1 MTKRLRQSK
10 GSAKH
15 SIRSFYEQQAISLV
29 SAWIAETKRA
39 MPDLKALDRWPNIDG
54 YIEVTDEKGSW
65 KGDLKVQ
72 VKKLSNTN
80 ARNKQHY
87 FNKND
92 KFLPYCRESE
102 DEGGV
107 PIIFIGVDL
116 KNEQA
121 FWLHIDRDFLNR
133 NGSSR
138 TVKFV
143 EAQVIKSG
151 TSEFVEDWKNIVAL
165 YRSKSKEFEKYKN
178 LFSMLSDV
186 INPALGKIDERFVS
200 IHRFLDTVN
209 HYLDHEFSIVK
220 QILYSN
226 TWKLGFAYYRYGD
239 SELAYTLYPI
249 ARNKNDAQIKEIDQS
264 LNNRVQN
271 ANLGFTGHFIE
282 NPLKKEPK
290 EYATEVVRK
299 NTQRVIDRK
308 LLRNT
313 GSEFLAIE
321 FIFAFIDE
329 FHIPMGLELKDK
341 YSLEE
346 IRVAFYIYL
355 PLWLKFSDGI
365 ISFPQDRFP
374 RKTEIY
380 YQPNWASKL
389 SRAELNKIR
398 LNVEKALLDDEPI
411 PKIPPIVGEQNSF
424 DLFVEF
430 FEFLKKAKR
439 RGIRRPYKKKDFSK
453 LKEKGNN
460 RIHRLFSDTDTEYNL
475 GVFLEHL
482 LDAYNAILRNNFPA
496 LIGELSLFGEADTIL
511 VSPDLKGRY
520 YKTYKMYYLKSKTKK
535 KQVRIK
541 PITEEDIKRY
551 ELEYPDS
558 ENFVYFEREKYQL
571 LLNEPKIL
579 EFIYGDTPVLNFIYK
594 ILKER
599 IDEYFKETDLDTKFD
614 KRDEADETE

>member
-1 MTKRLRQSK
+1 M
-10 GSAKH
+10 
-15 SIRSFYEQQAISLV
+15 V

-87 FNKND
+87 FNKKD

-116 KNEQA
+116 KNKLA

-151 TSEFVEDWKNIVAL
+151 TSEFVEDWKDIVDL
-165 YRSKSKEFEKYKN
+165 YRSKSKEFEKYKK

-186 INPALGKIDERFVS
+186 INPALGVTDERFVS

-209 HYLDHEFSIVK
+209 YYLDHEFSIVK

-264 LNNRVQN
+264 LHNIIKTE
-271 ANLGFTGHFIE
+271 NLGFTGHFIE

-365 ISFPQDRFP
+365 ISFLQDHFP
-374 RKTEIY
+374 RKTEVY

-389 SRAELNKIR
+389 SQSELNKIK

-430 FEFLKKAKR
+430 FNFLKKTKR
-439 RGIRRPYKKKDFSK
+439 RVIRRPYKKKDLSK
-453 LKEKGNN
+453 LKEKGANWTWN
-460 RIHRLFSDTDTEYNL
+460 LFSEKDAEYNL
-475 GVFLEHL
+475 NVFLEHL
-482 LDAYNAILRNNFPA
+482 EDAYNVILRNNFPLLEEA
-496 LIGELSLFGEADTIL
+496 LSLFGEADTLL
-511 VSPDLKGRY
+511 VSSNLSPPDPIY
-520 YKTYKMYYLKSKTKK
+520 AMYYLKSNTKR
-535 KQVRIK
+535 KQVRIN
-541 PITEEDIKRY
+541 PCTEKEFKRSGLERYNQPGKVFNFGDEECQLISKEPGPLHSIY
-551 ELEYPDS
+551 ES
-558 ENFVYFEREKYQL
+558 
-571 LLNEPKIL
+571 
-579 EFIYGDTPVLNFIYK
+579 TPVLNFIYK
-594 ILKER
+594 KLKER
-599 IDEYFKETDLDTKFD
+599 IDEYFKKTELGPKFD
-614 KRDEADETE
+614 KRSEADEAE